1 MKKSKDI
8 GRERTADIAFE
19 YQKKCGQRQQEYLKR
34 LKELQKKKNAAP
46 DGNPEAAKTNDSL
59 T

>member
-1 MKKSKDI
+1 MKSKDI

-19 YQKKCGQRQQEYLKR
+19 FQKKCGQRQQKYLKQ
-34 LKELQKKKNAAP
+34 LKRIQGKKNAAP
-46 DGNPEAAKTNDSL
+46 DGNPEAANKHISL

>member
-1 MKKSKDI
+1 MKKSEDI

-46 DGNPEAAKTNDSL
+46 DGNPEAAKH
-59 T
+59 

>member
-34 LKELQKKKNAAP
+34 LKEHQKKKHAQQ
-46 DGNPEAAKTNDSL
+46 DGNPNWAKTNNSL